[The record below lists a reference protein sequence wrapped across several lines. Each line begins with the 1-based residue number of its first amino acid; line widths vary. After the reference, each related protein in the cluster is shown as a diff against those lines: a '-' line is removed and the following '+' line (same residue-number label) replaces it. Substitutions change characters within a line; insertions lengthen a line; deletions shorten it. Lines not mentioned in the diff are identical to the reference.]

1 MLSVIRH
8 LRLCIA
14 LLATLSYLGLGVAMA
29 RGDGT
34 VVIEGQIVSVADL
47 CGGDDD
53 GSGCP
58 FCTLGQAA
66 DMPAPAAADPVWQPI
81 ARCVLP
87 DAPTIL
93 STAQYVRPPARAPPL
108 N

>member
-1 MLSVIRH
+1 M
-8 LRLCIA
+8 RLLIA

-34 VVIEGQIVSVADL
+34 VVIDGQIVSVADL

-58 FCTLGQAA
+58 FCTLGKAA
-66 DMPAPAAADPVWQPI
+66 GIPAPGPAV
-81 ARCVLP
+81 P
-87 DAPTIL
+87 DVK
-93 STAQYVRPPARAPPL
+93 STARLSAPAVPAIVFAAEYLRPPARAPPL
-108 N
+108 V